1 MLLDPQLLDP
11 LNALRQGAELVGYVY
26 DCQPF
31 EHTRARMLNRSVCWR
46 AGSCAAL
53 ACLLLLFVYANLSNG
68 PALAQE
74 YNVDEYRLQT
84 GDVIGF
90 AVIGYPEMQ
99 KRAVID
105 RSGIIVLPVLGPLKV
120 RQKTIEDV
128 RKEVIEVLKPKSL
141 PQRSADGTENWTG
154 FYPDQIIVDIEEY
167 RPVYIDGDIAS
178 PGTQAFRPGMAV
190 RQAVA
195 AGGGYKLGRGEVEN
209 PELTVADLGGRLYVL
224 RIKYQE
230 SQIKA
235 ARIEAQLSG
244 ARAIEVPDAERDPSL
259 EPRRDEAL
267 RQEQKHLEAL
277 YVDQEK
283 ERASIKLAT
292 TKAAER
298 MGYLKEQQKADQ
310 AGAAADAAEL
320 DRLKKLF
327 EKGLIQITMIND
339 AQRAVLLSATRAL
352 QTNAEI
358 SRLERD
364 QGELQRSLEKLTDQG
379 RINLLADLQTESAA
393 MMEMRAEMDS
403 LAKQIAYVR
412 QLRSDL
418 LAEGG
423 RRVMMGIT
431 RSNDGKATTIEAT
444 EDTLLAPGD
453 TITITLQAPP
463 GAAIAN

>member
-1 MLLDPQLLDP
+1 M
-11 LNALRQGAELVGYVY
+11 
-26 DCQPF
+26 F
-31 EHTRARMLNRSVCWR
+31 
-46 AGSCAAL
+46 
-53 ACLLLLFVYANLSNG
+53 LLFANANLSNG
-68 PALAQE
+68 LALAEE
-74 YNVDEYRLQT
+74 YNVGEYRLQT

-105 RSGIIVLPVLGPLKV
+105 QSGVIVLPVLGPLNV
-120 RQKTIEDV
+120 LGKTIEDV
-128 RKEVIEVLKPKSL
+128 RKDIIEVLKPKSL
-141 PQRSADGTENWTG
+141 PQRSADGTETWTG

-178 PGTQAFRPGMAV
+178 PGIQPFRPGMTV

-195 AGGGYKLGRGEVEN
+195 AGGGYGRGELQN
-209 PELTVADLGGRLYVL
+209 PEMTAADLGGRLHIL

-230 SQIKA
+230 SEIKA

-267 RQEQKHLEAL
+267 QQEGKHLEAV
-277 YVDQEK
+277 YADQEK

-320 DRLKKLF
+320 DRIKKLF
-327 EKGLIQITMIND
+327 EKGLIQITRVND

-358 SRLERD
+358 ARLERD
-364 QGELQRSLEKLTDQG
+364 QGDLQRSLDKLFDQG
-379 RINLLADLQTESAA
+379 RIDLLAELQTERAA
-393 MMEMRAEMDS
+393 MTQMRAEIDS
-403 LAKQIAYVR
+403 LTKQIAYVM
-412 QLRSDL
+412 QMRSDL
-418 LAEGG
+418 VGEGDRITIG
-423 RRVMMGIT
+423 VT
-431 RSNDGKATTIEAT
+431 RSTDRQAATTEAT

-453 TITITLQAPP
+453 TITITLEAPP
-463 GAAIAN
+463 GAAVAN

>member
-1 MLLDPQLLDP
+1 MFA
-11 LNALRQGAELVGYVY
+11 N
-26 DCQPF
+26 
-31 EHTRARMLNRSVCWR
+31 
-46 AGSCAAL
+46 
-53 ACLLLLFVYANLSNG
+53 ANLSNG
-68 PALAQE
+68 LALAE
-74 YNVDEYRLQT
+74 EHNAGEYRLQT

-105 RSGIIVLPVLGPLKV
+105 QSGVIVLPVLGPLNV
-120 RQKTIEDV
+120 LGKTMEDV
-128 RKEVIEVLKPKSL
+128 RKEVVEVLKPKSL
-141 PQRSADGTENWTG
+141 PQRSADGTETWTG
-154 FYPDQIIVDIEEY
+154 FYPDQIVVDIEEY

-178 PGTQAFRPGMAV
+178 PGTQAFRPGMTV

-195 AGGGYKLGRGEVEN
+195 AGGGYQLGRGELQN
-209 PELTVADLGGRLYVL
+209 PEMTAADLGGRLHIL

-230 SQIKA
+230 SEIKA

-244 ARAIEVPDAERDPSL
+244 ARAIELPDAERDPSL

-267 RQEQKHLEAL
+267 QQEGKHLEAV
-277 YVDQEK
+277 YADQEK
-283 ERASIKLAT
+283 ERASIKLAA

-327 EKGLIQITMIND
+327 EKGLVQITSVNA

-358 SRLERD
+358 ARLERD
-364 QGELQRSLEKLTDQG
+364 QGDLQRSLDKLIDQG
-379 RINLLADLQTESAA
+379 RIDLLANLQTERAA
-393 MMEMRAEMDS
+393 MTQMRAEMDS
-403 LAKQIAYVR
+403 LTKQIAYVM
-412 QLRSDL
+412 QMRSDL
-418 LAEGG
+418 VGEGDRITIG
-423 RRVMMGIT
+423 VT
-431 RSNDGKATTIEAT
+431 RSTDGQAATTEAT

-453 TITITLQAPP
+453 TITITLEPP
-463 GAAIAN
+463 GAAVAN

>member
-1 MLLDPQLLDP
+1 
-11 LNALRQGAELVGYVY
+11 
-26 DCQPF
+26 
-31 EHTRARMLNRSVCWR
+31 MLNRSVRWMR

-53 ACLLLLFVYANLSNG
+53 ACMFLLFANANLSNG
-68 PALAQE
+68 LALAE
-74 YNVDEYRLQT
+74 EHNVGEYRLQT

-105 RSGIIVLPVLGPLKV
+105 QSGVIVLPALGPVKVLG
-120 RQKTIEDV
+120 KTIEDV
-128 RKEVIEVLKPKSL
+128 HKEVIEVLKPKSL
-141 PQRSADGTENWTG
+141 PQRSTDGTETWTG

-178 PGTQAFRPGMAV
+178 PGIQPFRPGMTV

-195 AGGGYKLGRGEVEN
+195 AGGGYQLGRGELQN
-209 PELTVADLGGRLYVL
+209 PEMTAADLGGRLHIL

-230 SQIKA
+230 SEIKA

-244 ARAIEVPDAERDPSL
+244 ARVIEVPDGERDPSL

-267 RQEQKHLEAL
+267 QQEGKHLEAV
-277 YVDQEK
+277 YADQEK
-283 ERASIKLAT
+283 ERASIKLAA

-327 EKGLIQITMIND
+327 EKGLVQITSVNS

-358 SRLERD
+358 ARLERD
-364 QGELQRSLEKLTDQG
+364 QGDLQRSLDKFIDQG
-379 RINLLADLQTESAA
+379 RIDLLANLQTERAA
-393 MMEMRAEMDS
+393 MTQLRAEMDS
-403 LAKQIAYVR
+403 LTKQIAYVM
-412 QLRSDL
+412 QMRSDL
-418 LAEGG
+418 VGEGDRITIG
-423 RRVMMGIT
+423 VT
-431 RSNDGKATTIEAT
+431 RSTDGQAATTEAT

-453 TITITLQAPP
+453 TITITLEAPP
-463 GAAIAN
+463 GAAVAN

>member
-1 MLLDPQLLDP
+1 
-11 LNALRQGAELVGYVY
+11 
-26 DCQPF
+26 
-31 EHTRARMLNRSVCWR
+31 MLNRSVRWMR
-46 AGSCAAL
+46 AGCCAAL
-53 ACLLLLFVYANLSNG
+53 ACMFLLFAYAIPSNG
-68 PALAQE
+68 LARAE
-74 YNVDEYRLQT
+74 EHNVGEYRLQT

-105 RSGIIVLPVLGPLKV
+105 QSGVVLLPVLGPLNV
-120 RQKTIEDV
+120 LGKTIEDV

-141 PQRSADGTENWTG
+141 PQRSADGTETWTG
-154 FYPDQIIVDIEEY
+154 FYPDQIVVDIEEY

-178 PGTQAFRPGMAV
+178 PGTQAFRPGMTV

-195 AGGGYKLGRGEVEN
+195 AGGGYQLGRGELEN
-209 PELTVADLGGRLYVL
+209 PEMTAADLGGRLHIL

-230 SQIKA
+230 SEIKA

-244 ARAIEVPDAERDPSL
+244 ARAIEVPDAAHDPSL

-267 RQEQKHLEAL
+267 QQEGKHLEAV
-277 YVDQEK
+277 YADQEK
-283 ERASIKLAT
+283 ERASIKLAA

-327 EKGLIQITMIND
+327 EKGLIQITRVND

-358 SRLERD
+358 ARLERD
-364 QGELQRSLEKLTDQG
+364 QGDLQRSLDKLIDQG
-379 RINLLADLQTESAA
+379 RIDLLADLQTERAA
-393 MMEMRAEMDS
+393 MTQMRAEMDS
-403 LAKQIAYVR
+403 LTKQIAYVM
-412 QLRSDL
+412 QMRSDL
-418 LAEGG
+418 VGEGDRITIG
-423 RRVMMGIT
+423 VT
-431 RSNDGKATTIEAT
+431 RSTDGQAATTEVT

-453 TITITLQAPP
+453 TITITLEVPP
-463 GAAIAN
+463 GAVAN

>member
-1 MLLDPQLLDP
+1 M
-11 LNALRQGAELVGYVY
+11 
-26 DCQPF
+26 
-31 EHTRARMLNRSVCWR
+31 R

-53 ACLLLLFVYANLSNG
+53 ACMFLLFACANLSSL
-68 PALAQE
+68 ALAEE
-74 YNVDEYRLQT
+74 YNVDAYRLQT

-105 RSGIIVLPVLGPLKV
+105 QSGIIVLPVVGPLNV
-120 RQKTIEDV
+120 LRKTIEDV

-141 PQRSADGTENWTG
+141 PQRSADGTENWTS

-167 RPVYIDGDIAS
+167 RPVYIDGDVAS
-178 PGTQAFRPGMAV
+178 PGTQAFRPGMTV

-195 AGGGYKLGRGEVEN
+195 TGGGYKLGRGELGN
-209 PELTVADLGGRLYVL
+209 PELTAADLGGRLDVL

-230 SQIKA
+230 SEIKA

-244 ARAIEVPDAERDPSL
+244 ASTIEVPDAERDPSL
-259 EPRRDEAL
+259 EPRRAEAL
-267 RQEQKHLEAL
+267 QQEQKRLEAL
-277 YVDQEK
+277 YLDQEK
-283 ERASIKLAT
+283 ERASIKFAT

-298 MGYLKEQQKADQ
+298 MGYLKEQQTTDQ

-327 EKGLIQITMIND
+327 EKGLIEITRVKD

-358 SRLERD
+358 ARLERD
-364 QGELQRSLEKLTDQG
+364 QGELQRRLDKLTDQS
-379 RINLLADLQTESAA
+379 RIDLLADLQTERAA
-393 MMEMRAEMDS
+393 MTQMRAEMDS

-412 QLRSDL
+412 QLRNDL
-418 LAEGG
+418 VAEGG
-423 RRVMMGIT
+423 RRVTIGIT
-431 RSNDGKATTIEAT
+431 RSNDGQAATTEAT

-453 TITITLQAPP
+453 TITITLQAPQ
-463 GAAIAN
+463 GAAVAN

>member
-1 MLLDPQLLDP
+1 M
-11 LNALRQGAELVGYVY
+11 
-26 DCQPF
+26 F
-31 EHTRARMLNRSVCWR
+31 
-46 AGSCAAL
+46 
-53 ACLLLLFVYANLSNG
+53 LLFAYANLSNG
-68 PALAQE
+68 LALAE
-74 YNVDEYRLQT
+74 EHNAGEYRLQT

-105 RSGIIVLPVLGPLKV
+105 QSGVIVLPVLGPLNV
-120 RQKTIEDV
+120 LGKTMEDV
-128 RKEVIEVLKPKSL
+128 RKEVVEILKPKSL
-141 PQRSADGTENWTG
+141 PQRSADGTETWTG
-154 FYPDQIIVDIEEY
+154 FYPDQIVVDIEEY

-178 PGTQAFRPGMAV
+178 PGTQAFRPGMTV

-195 AGGGYKLGRGEVEN
+195 AGGGYQLGRGELQN
-209 PELTVADLGGRLYVL
+209 PEMTAADLGGRLHIL

-230 SQIKA
+230 SEIKA

-244 ARAIEVPDAERDPSL
+244 ARAIELPDAERDPSL

-267 RQEQKHLEAL
+267 QQEGKHLEAV
-277 YVDQEK
+277 YADQEK
-283 ERASIKLAT
+283 ERASIKLAA

-327 EKGLIQITMIND
+327 EKGLVQITSVNA

-358 SRLERD
+358 ARLERD
-364 QGELQRSLEKLTDQG
+364 QGDLQRSLDKLIDQG
-379 RINLLADLQTESAA
+379 RIDLLANLQTERAA
-393 MMEMRAEMDS
+393 MTQMRAEMNS
-403 LAKQIAYVR
+403 LTKQIAYVM
-412 QLRSDL
+412 QMRSDL
-418 LAEGG
+418 VGEGDRITIG
-423 RRVMMGIT
+423 VT
-431 RSNDGKATTIEAT
+431 RSTDGQAATTEAT

-453 TITITLQAPP
+453 TITITLEPP
-463 GAAIAN
+463 GAAVAN

>member
-1 MLLDPQLLDP
+1 
-11 LNALRQGAELVGYVY
+11 
-26 DCQPF
+26 
-31 EHTRARMLNRSVCWR
+31 MLNRSVRWMR

-53 ACLLLLFVYANLSNG
+53 ACMFLLFANANLSNG
-68 PALAQE
+68 LALAE
-74 YNVDEYRLQT
+74 EHNVGEYRLQT

-105 RSGIIVLPVLGPLKV
+105 QSGVIVLPALGPVKVLG
-120 RQKTIEDV
+120 KTIEDV

-141 PQRSADGTENWTG
+141 PQRSTDGTETWTG

-178 PGTQAFRPGMAV
+178 PGIQPFRPGMTV

-195 AGGGYKLGRGEVEN
+195 AGGGYQLGRGELQN
-209 PELTVADLGGRLYVL
+209 PEMTAADLGGRLHIL

-230 SQIKA
+230 SEIKA

-244 ARAIEVPDAERDPSL
+244 ARVIEVPDGERDPSL

-267 RQEQKHLEAL
+267 QQEGKHLEAV
-277 YVDQEK
+277 YADQEK
-283 ERASIKLAT
+283 ERASIKLAA

-327 EKGLIQITMIND
+327 EKGLVQITSVNS

-358 SRLERD
+358 ARLERD
-364 QGELQRSLEKLTDQG
+364 QGDLQRSLDKFIDQG
-379 RINLLADLQTESAA
+379 RIDLLANLQTERAA
-393 MMEMRAEMDS
+393 MTQLRAEMDS
-403 LAKQIAYVR
+403 LTKQIAYVM
-412 QLRSDL
+412 QMRSDL
-418 LAEGG
+418 VGEGDRITIG
-423 RRVMMGIT
+423 VT
-431 RSNDGKATTIEAT
+431 RSTDGQAATTEAT

-453 TITITLQAPP
+453 TITITLEAPP
-463 GAAIAN
+463 GAAVAN

>member
-1 MLLDPQLLDP
+1 
-11 LNALRQGAELVGYVY
+11 
-26 DCQPF
+26 
-31 EHTRARMLNRSVCWR
+31 MLNRSVRWMR

-53 ACLLLLFVYANLSNG
+53 ACMFLLFANANLSNG
-68 PALAQE
+68 LALAEE
-74 YNVDEYRLQT
+74 YNVGEYRLQT

-105 RSGIIVLPVLGPLKV
+105 QSGVIVLPVLGPLNV
-120 RQKTIEDV
+120 LGKTIEDV
-128 RKEVIEVLKPKSL
+128 RKDIIEVLKPKSL
-141 PQRSADGTENWTG
+141 PQRSADGTETWTG

-178 PGTQAFRPGMAV
+178 PGIQPFRPGMTV

-195 AGGGYKLGRGEVEN
+195 AGGGYGRGELQN
-209 PELTVADLGGRLYVL
+209 PEMTAADLGGRLHIL

-230 SQIKA
+230 SEIKA

-267 RQEQKHLEAL
+267 QQEGKHLEAV
-277 YVDQEK
+277 YADQEK

-320 DRLKKLF
+320 DRIKKLF
-327 EKGLIQITMIND
+327 EKGLIQITRVND

-358 SRLERD
+358 ARLERD
-364 QGELQRSLEKLTDQG
+364 QGDLQRSLDKLFDQG
-379 RINLLADLQTESAA
+379 RIDLLAELQTERAA
-393 MMEMRAEMDS
+393 MTQMRAEIDS
-403 LAKQIAYVR
+403 LTKQIAYVM
-412 QLRSDL
+412 QMRSDL
-418 LAEGG
+418 VGEGDRITIG
-423 RRVMMGIT
+423 VT
-431 RSNDGKATTIEAT
+431 RSTDRQAATTEAT

-453 TITITLQAPP
+453 TITITLEAPP
-463 GAAIAN
+463 GAAVAN

>member
-1 MLLDPQLLDP
+1 MF
-11 LNALRQGAELVGYVY
+11 VW
-26 DCQPF
+26 F
-31 EHTRARMLNRSVCWR
+31 
-46 AGSCAAL
+46 
-53 ACLLLLFVYANLSNG
+53 ACANLSNG
-68 PALAQE
+68 PALAEQHH
-74 YNVDEYRLQT
+74 VDKYRLQT

-105 RSGIIVLPVLGPLKV
+105 QSGIIVLPVLGPLDV
-120 RQKTIEDV
+120 LQKTIEDV

-141 PQRSADGTENWTG
+141 PQRSADGTESWTN
-154 FYPDQIIVDIEEY
+154 FYPDQIIIDIEEY

-178 PGTQAFRPGMAV
+178 PGTQAFRPGMTV

-195 AGGGYKLGRGEVEN
+195 AGGGYKLGRGELEN
-209 PELTVADLGGRLYVL
+209 PELTVAELGGRLDVL

-230 SQIKA
+230 SEIKA
-235 ARIEAQLSG
+235 ARIETQLSG
-244 ARAIEVPDAERDPSL
+244 AMAIEVAETERDPSL
-259 EPRRDEAL
+259 EPRRNEAL
-267 RQEQKHLEAL
+267 QQEQKHLEAL
-277 YVDQEK
+277 YADQEK

-310 AGAAADAAEL
+310 AGAAADAVEL
-320 DRLKKLF
+320 LRLKKLF
-327 EKGLIQITMIND
+327 EKGLIQITRVND

-364 QGELQRSLEKLTDQG
+364 QGDLQRSLEKLADQSQ
-379 RINLLADLQTESAA
+379 IDLLANLQAESAA
-393 MMEMRAEMDS
+393 MTQMRAEMDS

-418 LAEGG
+418 VAEGS
-423 RRVMMGIT
+423 RRVTIGVT
-431 RSNDGKATTIEAT
+431 RSNEGQAETTGAT

-463 GAAIAN
+463 GAAVAN

>member
-1 MLLDPQLLDP
+1 M
-11 LNALRQGAELVGYVY
+11 
-26 DCQPF
+26 F
-31 EHTRARMLNRSVCWR
+31 
-46 AGSCAAL
+46 
-53 ACLLLLFVYANLSNG
+53 LLFANANLSNG
-68 PALAQE
+68 LALAE
-74 YNVDEYRLQT
+74 EHNVGEYRLQT

-105 RSGIIVLPVLGPLKV
+105 QSGVIVLPVLGPLKALG
-120 RQKTIEDV
+120 KTIEDV

-141 PQRSADGTENWTG
+141 PQRSADGTETWTG

-178 PGTQAFRPGMAV
+178 PGIQPFRPGMTV

-195 AGGGYKLGRGEVEN
+195 AGGGYQLGRGELEN
-209 PELTVADLGGRLYVL
+209 PEMTAADLGGRLHIL

-230 SQIKA
+230 SEIKA
-235 ARIEAQLSG
+235 ARIEAQLSD
-244 ARAIEVPDAERDPSL
+244 ARAIELPDAERDPSL
-259 EPRRDEAL
+259 ESRRDEAL
-267 RQEQKHLEAL
+267 QQEGKHLEAV
-277 YVDQEK
+277 YADQEK

-320 DRLKKLF
+320 DRIKKLF
-327 EKGLIQITMIND
+327 EKGLIQITRVND

-358 SRLERD
+358 ARLERD
-364 QGELQRSLEKLTDQG
+364 QGDLQRSLDKLFDQG
-379 RINLLADLQTESAA
+379 RIDLLAELQTERAA
-393 MMEMRAEMDS
+393 MTQMRAEMDS
-403 LAKQIAYVR
+403 LTKQIAYVM
-412 QLRSDL
+412 QMRSDL
-418 LAEGG
+418 VGEGDRITIG
-423 RRVMMGIT
+423 VT
-431 RSNDGKATTIEAT
+431 RSTDGQAATTEAT

-453 TITITLQAPP
+453 TITITLEAPP
-463 GAAIAN
+463 GAAVAN

>member
-1 MLLDPQLLDP
+1 MS
-11 LNALRQGAELVGYVY
+11 
-26 DCQPF
+26 
-31 EHTRARMLNRSVCWR
+31 NRSARWR
-46 AGSCAAL
+46 AGSCAAP
-53 ACLLLLFVYANLSNG
+53 ACIFLLIAYANLSNG
-68 PALAQE
+68 PALAE
-74 YNVDEYRLQT
+74 EHNVDEYRLQT

-105 RSGIIVLPVLGPLKV
+105 QSGIIVLPVLGPLNV
-120 RQKTIEDV
+120 LQKTIEDV

-141 PQRSADGTENWTG
+141 PQRSADGTENWTN

-178 PGTQAFRPGMAV
+178 PGTQAFRPGMTV

-195 AGGGYKLGRGEVEN
+195 AGGGYKLGRGEVAN
-209 PELTVADLGGRLYVL
+209 PELTVADLGGRLDVL

-230 SQIKA
+230 SEIKA
-235 ARIEAQLSG
+235 ARIKAQLSG

-267 RQEQKHLEAL
+267 QQEQKHLEAL
-277 YVDQEK
+277 YADQEK

-310 AGAAADAAEL
+310 AGAAADATEL
-320 DRLKKLF
+320 VRLKKLF
-327 EKGLIQITMIND
+327 EKGLIQITRVND

-364 QGELQRSLEKLTDQG
+364 QGDLQRTLEKLTDLS
-379 RINLLADLQTESAA
+379 RIDLLANLQTESAA
-393 MMEMRAEMDS
+393 MTQMRAEMDS

-412 QLRSDL
+412 QLRIDL
-418 LAEGG
+418 VAEGS
-423 RRVMMGIT
+423 RRVTIGVT
-431 RSNDGKATTIEAT
+431 RSNGGQAETTGATD
-444 EDTLLAPGD
+444 DTLLAPGD

-463 GAAIAN
+463 GEAVAN

>member
-1 MLLDPQLLDP
+1 
-11 LNALRQGAELVGYVY
+11 
-26 DCQPF
+26 
-31 EHTRARMLNRSVCWR
+31 MLNRSVRWMR
-46 AGSCAAL
+46 TGSCAAL
-53 ACLLLLFVYANLSNG
+53 ACMFLLFANANLSNG
-68 PALAQE
+68 LALAE
-74 YNVDEYRLQT
+74 EHNVGEYRLQT

-105 RSGIIVLPVLGPLKV
+105 QSGVIVLPVLGPLKALG
-120 RQKTIEDV
+120 KTIEDV

-141 PQRSADGTENWTG
+141 PQRSADGTETWTG

-178 PGTQAFRPGMAV
+178 PGIQPFRPGMTV

-195 AGGGYKLGRGEVEN
+195 AGGGYQLGRGELEN
-209 PELTVADLGGRLYVL
+209 PEMTAADLGGRLHIL

-230 SQIKA
+230 SEIKA

-259 EPRRDEAL
+259 ESRRDEAL
-267 RQEQKHLEAL
+267 QQEGKHLEAV
-277 YVDQEK
+277 YADQEK

-327 EKGLIQITMIND
+327 EKGLVQITSVNA

-352 QTNAEI
+352 QTYAEI
-358 SRLERD
+358 ARLERD
-364 QGELQRSLEKLTDQG
+364 QGDLQRSLDELIDQG
-379 RINLLADLQTESAA
+379 RIDLLANLQTERAA
-393 MMEMRAEMDS
+393 MTQMRAEMDS
-403 LAKQIAYVR
+403 LTKQIAYVM
-412 QLRSDL
+412 QMRSDL
-418 LAEGG
+418 VGEGDRITIG
-423 RRVMMGIT
+423 VT
-431 RSNDGKATTIEAT
+431 RSTDGQAATTEAT

-453 TITITLQAPP
+453 TITITLEAPP
-463 GAAIAN
+463 GAAVAN

>member
-1 MLLDPQLLDP
+1 MS
-11 LNALRQGAELVGYVY
+11 
-26 DCQPF
+26 
-31 EHTRARMLNRSVCWR
+31 NRSARWQ
-46 AGSCAAL
+46 AGSCAA
-53 ACLLLLFVYANLSNG
+53 ATCIFLLFAYENLSNG
-68 PALAQE
+68 PALAE
-74 YNVDEYRLQT
+74 EHKVDEYRLQT

-99 KRAVID
+99 KRAVVD
-105 RSGIIVLPVLGPLKV
+105 QSGIIVLPVLGSLNV
-120 RQKTIEDV
+120 LQKTIEDV
-128 RKEVIEVLKPKSL
+128 RKEVIEVIKPKSL
-141 PQRSADGTENWTG
+141 PQRSADGTENWTN

-178 PGTQAFRPGMAV
+178 PGTQAFRPGMTV

-195 AGGGYKLGRGEVEN
+195 AGGGYKLGRGEVAN
-209 PELTVADLGGRLYVL
+209 PELTVADLSGRLDVL
-224 RIKYQE
+224 RIQYQE
-230 SQIKA
+230 SEIKA
-235 ARIEAQLSG
+235 ARIKAQLSG
-244 ARAIEVPDAERDPSL
+244 ARAIEVADAQRDPSL

-267 RQEQKHLEAL
+267 QQEQKHLEAL
-277 YVDQEK
+277 YADQEK

-320 DRLKKLF
+320 VRLKKLF
-327 EKGLIQITMIND
+327 ENGLIQITRVND

-364 QGELQRSLEKLTDQG
+364 QGDLQRNLEKLADLS
-379 RINLLADLQTESAA
+379 RIDLLANLQTESAA
-393 MMEMRAEMDS
+393 MTQMRAAMDS

-418 LAEGG
+418 VAEGS
-423 RRVMMGIT
+423 RRVTIGVT
-431 RSNDGKATTIEAT
+431 RSNDGQAETTGAT

-463 GAAIAN
+463 GAAVAD

>member
-1 MLLDPQLLDP
+1 
-11 LNALRQGAELVGYVY
+11 
-26 DCQPF
+26 
-31 EHTRARMLNRSVCWR
+31 MLNRFVRWTR

-53 ACLLLLFVYANLSNG
+53 ACMFLLFVCPDLSNG
-68 PALAQE
+68 PALAE
-74 YNVDEYRLQT
+74 EHTVDKYRLQT

-99 KRAVID
+99 KRAVVD
-105 RSGIIVLPVLGPLKV
+105 QSGIIVLPVLGPLNV
-120 RQKTIEDV
+120 LHKTIEDV
-128 RKEVIEVLKPKSL
+128 RKEVIEVIKPKSL
-141 PQRSADGTENWTG
+141 PQRSADGTENWTN
-154 FYPDQIIVDIEEY
+154 FYPDQIIIDIEEY
-167 RPVYIDGDIAS
+167 RPVFIDGDIAS
-178 PGTQAFRPGMAV
+178 PGTQAFRPGMTV

-195 AGGGYKLGRGEVEN
+195 AGGGYKLGRGELEN
-209 PELTVADLGGRLYVL
+209 PELTVADLSGRLDIL

-230 SQIKA
+230 SEIKA

-244 ARAIEVPDAERDPSL
+244 ARTIEVAETERDPRL

-267 RQEQKHLEAL
+267 QQEQKHLEAL
-277 YVDQEK
+277 YADQEK

-327 EKGLIQITMIND
+327 EKGLIQITRVND
-339 AQRAVLLSATRAL
+339 AQRAVFLSATRAL

-364 QGELQRSLEKLTDQG
+364 QGDLQRSLEKLADQS
-379 RINLLADLQTESAA
+379 RIDLLANLQTESAA
-393 MMEMRAEMDS
+393 MTQMRAEMDS
-403 LAKQIAYVR
+403 LNKQIAYVW

-418 LAEGG
+418 LAEGS
-423 RRVMMGIT
+423 RRVTIGVT
-431 RSNDGKATTIEAT
+431 RSNDGQAATTGAT

-463 GAAIAN
+463 GAAVAN

>member
-1 MLLDPQLLDP
+1 MS
-11 LNALRQGAELVGYVY
+11 
-26 DCQPF
+26 
-31 EHTRARMLNRSVCWR
+31 NRSVRWR
-46 AGSCAAL
+46 VGNCAAP
-53 ACLLLLFVYANLSNG
+53 ACIFLLFAYANLSNG
-68 PALAQE
+68 PALAE
-74 YNVDEYRLQT
+74 EHNVDEYRLQT

-105 RSGIIVLPVLGPLKV
+105 QSGMIVLPVLGPLNV
-120 RQKTIEDV
+120 LQKTIEDV

-141 PQRSADGTENWTG
+141 PQRSADGTENWTN
-154 FYPDQIIVDIEEY
+154 FYPDQIIVDIVEY

-178 PGTQAFRPGMAV
+178 PGTQAFRPGMTV

-195 AGGGYKLGRGEVEN
+195 AGGGYKLGRGEVGN
-209 PELTVADLGGRLYVL
+209 PELTVAELSGRLDVL
-224 RIKYQE
+224 RIQYQE
-230 SQIKA
+230 SEIKA

-244 ARAIEVPDAERDPSL
+244 AKAIEVADVQRDPSL
-259 EPRRDEAL
+259 KPRRDEAL
-267 RQEQKHLEAL
+267 QQEQKHLEAL
-277 YVDQEK
+277 YTDQEK

-310 AGAAADAAEL
+310 AGAAADAEEL
-320 DRLKKLF
+320 VRLKKLF
-327 EKGLIQITMIND
+327 DKGLIQITRVND

-364 QGELQRSLEKLTDQG
+364 QGDLQRSLEKLADQS
-379 RINLLADLQTESAA
+379 RIDLLANLQTESAA
-393 MMEMRAEMDS
+393 MTQMRAEMDS

-418 LAEGG
+418 VAEES
-423 RRVMMGIT
+423 RRVTIGVT
-431 RSNDGKATTIEAT
+431 RSADGKAKTTGAT

-453 TITITLQAPP
+453 TITITLLAPP
-463 GAAIAN
+463 GAAVGN

>member
-1 MLLDPQLLDP
+1 M
-11 LNALRQGAELVGYVY
+11 
-26 DCQPF
+26 
-31 EHTRARMLNRSVCWR
+31 R

-53 ACLLLLFVYANLSNG
+53 ACMFLLFAYANLSNG
-68 PALAQE
+68 LALAE
-74 YNVDEYRLQT
+74 EHNAGEYRLQT

-105 RSGIIVLPVLGPLKV
+105 QSGVIVLPVLGPLNV
-120 RQKTIEDV
+120 LGKTMEDV
-128 RKEVIEVLKPKSL
+128 RKEVVEILKPKSL
-141 PQRSADGTENWTG
+141 PQRSADGTETWTG
-154 FYPDQIIVDIEEY
+154 FYPDQIVVDIEEY

-178 PGTQAFRPGMAV
+178 PGTQAFRPGMTV

-195 AGGGYKLGRGEVEN
+195 AGGGYQLGRGELQN
-209 PELTVADLGGRLYVL
+209 PEMTAADLGGRLHVL

-230 SQIKA
+230 SEIKA

-244 ARAIEVPDAERDPSL
+244 ARAIELPDAERDPSL

-267 RQEQKHLEAL
+267 QQEGKHLEAV
-277 YVDQEK
+277 YADQEK
-283 ERASIKLAT
+283 ERASIKLAA

-327 EKGLIQITMIND
+327 EKGLVQITSVNA

-358 SRLERD
+358 ARLERD
-364 QGELQRSLEKLTDQG
+364 QGDLQRSLDKLIDQG
-379 RINLLADLQTESAA
+379 RIDLLANLQTERAA
-393 MMEMRAEMDS
+393 MTQMRAEMDS
-403 LAKQIAYVR
+403 LTKQIAYVM
-412 QLRSDL
+412 QMRSDL
-418 LAEGG
+418 VGEGDRITIG
-423 RRVMMGIT
+423 VT
-431 RSNDGKATTIEAT
+431 RSTDGQAATTEAT

-453 TITITLQAPP
+453 TITITLEPP
-463 GAAIAN
+463 GAAVAN

>member
-1 MLLDPQLLDP
+1 
-11 LNALRQGAELVGYVY
+11 
-26 DCQPF
+26 
-31 EHTRARMLNRSVCWR
+31 
-46 AGSCAAL
+46 
-53 ACLLLLFVYANLSNG
+53 
-68 PALAQE
+68 
-74 YNVDEYRLQT
+74 
-84 GDVIGF
+84 
-90 AVIGYPEMQ
+90 MQ

-105 RSGIIVLPVLGPLKV
+105 QSGVVMLPVLGPVNV

-141 PQRSADGTENWTG
+141 PQRSADGTEDWTN
-154 FYPDQIIVDIEEY
+154 FYPDQIILDIEEY
-167 RPVYIDGDIAS
+167 RPIYIDGDIAS
-178 PGTQAFRPGMAV
+178 PGTQAFRPGMTV

-195 AGGGYKLGRGEVEN
+195 AGGGLKIGRGELEN
-209 PELTVADLGGRLYVL
+209 PELTVAELSGRLDVL

-230 SQIKA
+230 SEIKA

-244 ARAIEVPDAERDPSL
+244 AKAIEVADVQRDPSL
-259 EPRRDEAL
+259 EPRRDDAL
-267 RQEQKHLEAL
+267 QQEQKQLEAL
-277 YVDQEK
+277 YADQEK

-298 MGYLKEQQKADQ
+298 MGYLREQQKTDQ
-310 AGAAADAAEL
+310 AGAAADATEL

-327 EKGLIQITMIND
+327 DKGLIQITRVND

-364 QGELQRSLEKLTDQG
+364 QGDLQRSLEKLTDQG
-379 RINLLADLQTESAA
+379 RIDLLASLQIESAA
-393 MMEMRAEMDS
+393 KTQMRAEMDS

-418 LAEGG
+418 VAEGS
-423 RRVMMGIT
+423 RRVTIGVT
-431 RSNDGKATTIEAT
+431 RTNDGQSETTEAT

-453 TITITLQAPP
+453 TITITLEIPP
-463 GAAIAN
+463 GGAVAN

>member
-1 MLLDPQLLDP
+1 MS
-11 LNALRQGAELVGYVY
+11 
-26 DCQPF
+26 
-31 EHTRARMLNRSVCWR
+31 NRSARWR
-46 AGSCAAL
+46 AGNCGAL
-53 ACLLLLFVYANLSNG
+53 APIILLFAHASLANG
-68 PALAQE
+68 PALAE
-74 YNVDEYRLQT
+74 EHNANAYRVQP

-105 RSGIIVLPVLGPLKV
+105 QSGVVMLPVLGPVNV

-141 PQRSADGTENWTG
+141 PQRSADGTESWTN
-154 FYPDQIIVDIEEY
+154 FYPDQIILDIEEY
-167 RPVYIDGDIAS
+167 RPIYIDGDIAS
-178 PGTQAFRPGMAV
+178 PGTQAFRPGMTV

-195 AGGGYKLGRGEVEN
+195 AGGGFKIGRGELEN
-209 PELTVADLGGRLYVL
+209 PELTVAELSGRLDVL

-230 SQIKA
+230 SEIKA

-244 ARAIEVPDAERDPSL
+244 AKAIEVADVQRDPSL
-259 EPRRDEAL
+259 EPRRDDAL
-267 RQEQKHLEAL
+267 QQEQKQLEAL
-277 YVDQEK
+277 YADQEK

-298 MGYLKEQQKADQ
+298 MGYLREQQKTDQ
-310 AGAAADAAEL
+310 AGAAADATEL

-327 EKGLIQITMIND
+327 DKGLIQITRVND

-364 QGELQRSLEKLTDQG
+364 QGDLQRSLEKLTDQG
-379 RINLLADLQTESAA
+379 RIDLLASLQIESAA
-393 MMEMRAEMDS
+393 KTQMRAEMDS

-418 LAEGG
+418 VAEGS
-423 RRVMMGIT
+423 RRVTIGVT
-431 RSNDGKATTIEAT
+431 RTNDGQSETTEAT

-453 TITITLQAPP
+453 TITITLEIPP
-463 GAAIAN
+463 GGAVAN

>member
-1 MLLDPQLLDP
+1 
-11 LNALRQGAELVGYVY
+11 
-26 DCQPF
+26 
-31 EHTRARMLNRSVCWR
+31 MLNRSVRWMR
-46 AGSCAAL
+46 AGRSAAL
-53 ACLLLLFVYANLSNG
+53 ACMFLLCANLSNG
-68 PALAQE
+68 LALAE
-74 YNVDEYRLQT
+74 EHNVDEYRLQT

-105 RSGIIVLPVLGPLKV
+105 QSGIIVLPVVGPLNV
-120 RQKTIEDV
+120 LRKTIEDV
-128 RKEVIEVLKPKSL
+128 RKEVIEALKPKSL
-141 PQRSADGTENWTG
+141 PQRSADGTENWTN

-178 PGTQAFRPGMAV
+178 PGTQAFRPGMTV

-195 AGGGYKLGRGEVEN
+195 AGGGYKLGRGELGN
-209 PELTVADLGGRLYVL
+209 PELTAADFGGRLDVL

-230 SQIKA
+230 SEIRA

-244 ARAIEVPDAERDPSL
+244 AKAIEVPDAERDPSL

-267 RQEQKHLEAL
+267 QQEQKYLEAL
-277 YVDQEK
+277 YADQEK
-283 ERASIKLAT
+283 ERVSIKLAT

-298 MGYLKEQQKADQ
+298 MGYLKEQQKTDQ

-327 EKGLIQITMIND
+327 EKGLIQITRVND

-364 QGELQRSLEKLTDQG
+364 QGELQRSLEKLTDQT
-379 RINLLADLQTESAA
+379 RIDLLAGLQTERAA
-393 MMEMRAEMDS
+393 MTQMRAEMDS

-412 QLRSDL
+412 QLRNDL

-423 RRVMMGIT
+423 GRVTIGVT
-431 RSNDGKATTIEAT
+431 RSNGGQAATTEAT

-463 GAAIAN
+463 GAAVAN

>member
-1 MLLDPQLLDP
+1 
-11 LNALRQGAELVGYVY
+11 
-26 DCQPF
+26 
-31 EHTRARMLNRSVCWR
+31 MLNRSVRWMR

-53 ACLLLLFVYANLSNG
+53 ACMFLLFAYANLSNG
-68 PALAQE
+68 LALAE
-74 YNVDEYRLQT
+74 EHNAGEYRLQT

-105 RSGIIVLPVLGPLKV
+105 QSGVIVLPVLGPLNV
-120 RQKTIEDV
+120 LGKTMEDV
-128 RKEVIEVLKPKSL
+128 RKEVVEILKPKSL
-141 PQRSADGTENWTG
+141 PQRSADGTETWTG
-154 FYPDQIIVDIEEY
+154 FYPDQIVVDIEEY

-178 PGTQAFRPGMAV
+178 PGTQAFRPGMTV

-195 AGGGYKLGRGEVEN
+195 AGGGYQLGRGELQN
-209 PELTVADLGGRLYVL
+209 PEMTAADLGGRLHIL

-230 SQIKA
+230 SEIKA

-244 ARAIEVPDAERDPSL
+244 ARAIELPDAERDPSL

-267 RQEQKHLEAL
+267 QQEGKHLEAV
-277 YVDQEK
+277 YADQEK
-283 ERASIKLAT
+283 ERASIKLAA

-327 EKGLIQITMIND
+327 EKGLVQITSVNA

-358 SRLERD
+358 ARLERD
-364 QGELQRSLEKLTDQG
+364 QGDLQRSLDKLIDQG
-379 RINLLADLQTESAA
+379 RIDLLANLQTERAA
-393 MMEMRAEMDS
+393 MTQMRAEMNS
-403 LAKQIAYVR
+403 LTKQIAYVM
-412 QLRSDL
+412 QMRSDL
-418 LAEGG
+418 VGEGDRITIG
-423 RRVMMGIT
+423 VT
-431 RSNDGKATTIEAT
+431 RSTDGQAATTEAT

-453 TITITLQAPP
+453 TITITLEPP
-463 GAAIAN
+463 GAAVAN

>member
-1 MLLDPQLLDP
+1 M
-11 LNALRQGAELVGYVY
+11 
-26 DCQPF
+26 F
-31 EHTRARMLNRSVCWR
+31 
-46 AGSCAAL
+46 
-53 ACLLLLFVYANLSNG
+53 LLFANANLSNG
-68 PALAQE
+68 LALAE
-74 YNVDEYRLQT
+74 EHNVGEYRLQT

-105 RSGIIVLPVLGPLKV
+105 QSGVIVLPVLGPLKALG
-120 RQKTIEDV
+120 KTIEDV

-141 PQRSADGTENWTG
+141 PQRSADGTETWTG
-154 FYPDQIIVDIEEY
+154 FYPDQIIVDVEEY

-178 PGTQAFRPGMAV
+178 PGIQPFRPGMTV

-195 AGGGYKLGRGEVEN
+195 AGGGYQLGRGELEN
-209 PELTVADLGGRLYVL
+209 PEMIAADLGGRLHIL

-230 SQIKA
+230 SEIKA

-267 RQEQKHLEAL
+267 QQEGKHLEAV
-277 YVDQEK
+277 YADQEK

-327 EKGLIQITMIND
+327 EKGLIQITSVND

-352 QTNAEI
+352 QTYAEI
-358 SRLERD
+358 ARLERD
-364 QGELQRSLEKLTDQG
+364 QGDLQRSLDELIDQG
-379 RINLLADLQTESAA
+379 RIDLLANLQTERAA
-393 MMEMRAEMDS
+393 MTQMRAEMDS
-403 LAKQIAYVR
+403 LTKQIAYVM
-412 QLRSDL
+412 QMRSDL
-418 LAEGG
+418 VGEGDRITIG
-423 RRVMMGIT
+423 VT
-431 RSNDGKATTIEAT
+431 RSTDGQAATTEAT

-453 TITITLQAPP
+453 TITITLEAPP
-463 GAAIAN
+463 GAAVAN